1 MSKHAQLEEA
11 RLQLEKKNRREA
23 AILSGT
29 LFFLVL
35 ALCFLLTAF
44 TIQDPPP
51 GEQFVAVGFADLG
64 VTEEAGG
71 ETESETPSEEV
82 QEAVKEVVA
91 SSVPD
96 PVLEEATEEVV
107 TQESSEMMV
116 DSKPIPKPDPD
127 PEFEPEPVREDR
139 TAHLFRN
146 SDNPS
151 TGGGGSQGAT
161 QGTGNEGE
169 EAGKIEG
176 RGVVSGDV
184 GEGLVGGGSMLGDP
198 RLDEKPQEAGTVR
211 IRIQVDAA
219 GKVISASPVYESIL
233 TTLTD
238 SYHVKL
244 AQRAAMTA
252 RFEGNATQNR
262 RLGYITITFDL
273 E

>member
-1 MSKHAQLEEA
+1 MSNKEQLEQA
-11 RLQLEKKNRREA
+11 RVSLEKRNQRQA
-23 AILSGT
+23 AALSGL
-29 LFFLVL
+29 LFVGVL
-35 ALCFLLTAF
+35 ALCFFLTAF

-64 VTEEAGG
+64 STEEAGG
-71 ETESETPSEEV
+71 DTESETPSEVV
-82 QEAVKEVVA
+82 QEAE
-91 SSVPD
+91 
-96 PVLEEATEEVV
+96 EEAVAASEPEPVVEEAAEEVV
-107 TQESSEMMV
+107 TQESSEMAV
-116 DSKPIPKPDPD
+116 NVKPDPD
-127 PEFEPEPVREDR
+127 PEPEPDPEPVRQDR

-146 SDNPS
+146 PGDPS
-151 TGGGGSQGAT
+151 AGGGGSHGST

-169 EAGKIEG
+169 ETGKIEG

-184 GEGLVGGGSMLGDP
+184 GEGLVGGGSMIGDP

-211 IRIQVDAA
+211 MRIQVGAD
-219 GKVISASPVYESIL
+219 GKVISASPVYESRL

-252 RFEGNATQNR
+252 RFEGSATQSR